1 MGSQP
6 LDSTRPDAEPTINEA
21 GQQGFAIDGTDSFSV
36 PGPADGLP
44 PDPGDEDA
52 MARIAAMRR
61 LLVTLGAA
69 VAVLLVVIIV
79 GRTGGSGPSDRLA
92 GATEGPAFTLPSPF
106 GDPTS
111 RGGVDRKATT
121 ESDAT
126 SPTYD
131 DEFASSSSRTV
142 TSQFDDFQYDEGT
155 FPSYTVPS
163 DPSSDD
169 EFDQFDD
176 FDDDYD
182 APYVPSRTT
191 PRTFPR
197 YTPPVVSR
205 SRPPVPGDDET
216 EETDPED
223 TTAET
228 DPPTTPETTAT
239 TSTTSTT
246 TTTTTTTVPPAPASA
261 WKAPTTATR
270 RGVHDGSGAPVGRP
284 PERARRHR
292 CPRVAQHRR
301 RRDMDADHAR
311 CRADR
316 VRRRPQP
323 IRRSAWV
330 ATSAGVFKIHG
341 GDVPVGSATSP
352 RSRR

>member
-6 LDSTRPDAEPTINEA
+6 LDSTQPDAEPTINEA

-246 TTTTTTTVPPAPASA
+246 TTTTTTVPPAPAPA
-261 WKAPTTATR
+261 WKAPTTALGVVCTTDQVRLWADRQSVLAGIGARVLRSTDGGATWTPISLGAVPTAYADDPTTHPIPR
-270 RGVHDGSGAPVGRP
+270 RPGSP
-284 PERARRHR
+284 
-292 CPRVAQHRR
+292 RR
-301 RRDMDADHAR
+301 RECSRSTAVM
-311 CRADR
+311 C
-316 VRRRPQP
+316 PW
-323 IRRSAWV
+323 RSA
-330 ATSAGVFKIHG
+330 S
-341 GDVPVGSATSP
+341 SP
-352 RSRR
+352 T